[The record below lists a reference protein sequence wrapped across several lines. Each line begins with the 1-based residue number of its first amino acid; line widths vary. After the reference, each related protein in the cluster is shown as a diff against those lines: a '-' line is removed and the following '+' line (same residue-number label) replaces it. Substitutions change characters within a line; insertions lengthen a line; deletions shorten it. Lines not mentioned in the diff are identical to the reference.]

1 MRPATVFALL
11 LLLVII
17 LIAGIVFTVQLLSV
31 S

>member
-17 LIAGIVFTVQLLSV
+17 LIAGIVFTLQLLSV